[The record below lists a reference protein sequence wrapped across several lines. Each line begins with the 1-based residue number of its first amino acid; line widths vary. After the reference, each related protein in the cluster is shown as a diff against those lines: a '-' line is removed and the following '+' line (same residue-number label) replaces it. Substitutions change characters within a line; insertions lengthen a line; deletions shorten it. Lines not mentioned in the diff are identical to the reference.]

1 LNPNNTI
8 AAAFRFYRESS
19 SQPTIGVMLLL
30 TGVSGIFETL
40 PILASLP
47 LLRSIFLGQEH
58 IQVMTHALSWQKYGL
73 LLLLLLIFR
82 FLMGY
87 LSQFYNGKVR
97 TELITQ
103 SKSVENTSKQERFN
117 YGKKTQALNFLF
129 VGWSQ
134 LVPGVLF
141 FFGGLYVMPHFGVL
155 TLIILLLWVFPMRWI
170 KKNQDTTH
178 QNVVSLQSESDEFQP
193 SLSKQWGALKI
204 KAIHWDSINKNA
216 REFIILTTLI
226 SALILSQFYVGI
238 SGDASLL
245 AIIMVLRGMQQLYT
259 AYIMSQQLSGLRGYF
274 INP

>member
-1 LNPNNTI
+1 MNQNNTI
-8 AAAFRFYRESS
+8 AAAFRFYSESK
-19 SQPTIGVMLLL
+19 SQPTIGAMLLL
-30 TGVSGIFETL
+30 TGISGIFETL

-47 LLRSIFLGQEH
+47 LLRSIFLGHEY
-58 IQVMTHALSWQKYGL
+58 IQAAGHSLSWQKYGVL
-73 LLLLLLIFR
+73 LLVLLIFR

-87 LSQFYNGKVR
+87 LSQYYNGKVR
-97 TELITQ
+97 TDLLAQ
-103 SKSVENTSKQERFN
+103 FKSIENTSKQERFN

-134 LVPGVLF
+134 LIPGILF
-141 FFGGLYVMPHFGVL
+141 YVSGLYLMPHFGLL
-155 TLIILLLWVFPMRWI
+155 TLVILLLWMAPMRWI
-170 KKNQDTTH
+170 KKHQDTTH
-178 QNVVSLQSESDEFQP
+178 QKVVILQNDLDEVQSSQF
-193 SLSKQWGALKI
+193 KEWGSVKT

-226 SALILSQFYVGI
+226 AALILSQFFGGI

-274 INP
+274 MKS

>member
-1 LNPNNTI
+1 MNQNNTI
-8 AAAFRFYRESS
+8 AAAFRFYRESK
-19 SQPTIGVMLLL
+19 SQPTIGAMLLL
-30 TGVSGIFETL
+30 TGISGVFETL

-47 LLRSIFLGQEH
+47 LLRSIFLGQEN
-58 IQVMTHALSWQKYGL
+58 IQAAGHSLSWQKYGVL
-73 LLLLLLIFR
+73 LLVLLIFR

-87 LSQFYNGKVR
+87 LSQYYNGKVR
-97 TELITQ
+97 TDLLAQ
-103 SKSVENTSKQERFN
+103 FKSIEDTSKQDRFN

-141 FFGGLYVMPHFGVL
+141 YFGGLYLMPHFGLL
-155 TLIILLLWVFPMRWI
+155 TLVFLLLWIAPMRWI
-170 KKNQDTTH
+170 KKHQDATH
-178 QNVVSLQSESDEFQP
+178 QKVVILQNDVDEMQ
-193 SLSKQWGALKI
+193 SSHSKEWGTVKTR
-204 KAIHWDSINKNA
+204 AIHWDSINKNA

-226 SALILSQFYVGI
+226 AALILSQFIGGI

-274 INP
+274 MKS